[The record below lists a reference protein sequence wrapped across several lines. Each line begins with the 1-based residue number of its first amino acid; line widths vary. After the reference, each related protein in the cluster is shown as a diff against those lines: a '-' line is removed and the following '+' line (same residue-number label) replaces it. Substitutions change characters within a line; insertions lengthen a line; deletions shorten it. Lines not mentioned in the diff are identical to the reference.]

1 MRKKPKPS
9 QPGLEFGDLRLSWL
23 QTFVVVSR
31 SGTRS
36 EAGKKL
42 GGITQSTV
50 TKHIQSL
57 ERWSQ
62 KVLLHPDRVPKLT
75 EQGAA
80 FVSVADDILEVMAK
94 ARKPLVTP
102 AEPKRTSVKDLRAP
116 PSVPKPPK
124 V

>member
-1 MRKKPKPS
+1 MKKQSKPS

-23 QTFVVVSR
+23 ETFLVVSR
-31 SGTRS
+31 SATRS
-36 EAGKKL
+36 EAAGKL
-42 GGITQSTV
+42 GITQSAV

-62 KVLLHPDRVPKLT
+62 KVLLYPDRVPKLT
-75 EQGAA
+75 EQGGD
-80 FVSVADDILEVMAK
+80 FVLFSDDILKVMAK
-94 ARKPLVTP
+94 ARKLSVSP
-102 AEPKRTSVKDLRAP
+102 AEPKMIAVEGLRAP